1 MTIAEDIAS
10 GAGGLFTEL
19 LQGTSTIAIVIAVI
33 AVAFIALIVLVQLR
47 RRFDFEGSGSPIGHY
62 RIDIMGKYALEGNL
76 AEWEMIDDEELDLLK
91 QEEQLKVVPDVLKQ
105 MYKEKT
111 LFIYTM
117 KNPDDSDIMDKFGN
131 RIFIISSGDL
141 KSDVYS
147 WENQKGKFTWR
158 SLLTKERTRNVVA
171 YSSAKKVQVLNEDRN
186 LDDWWILSPLPM
198 VSEKQVVGFDNR
210 AVGGMTHHIEIKEI
224 TNGKALAS
232 ALDFA
237 PFVTNALL
245 KNEHLRNELNETT
258 RQLEKTTTDLHES
271 NQKVQKK
278 KRQLG
283 QKEYVVSGR
292 VEATQKEKQNI
303 MMALVAVVLGS
314 MSVMF
319 IPDFFP
325 KLAPQTA
332 QFVGMII
339 AIIIIGGLAYIQ
351 NKNKEKEQKM
361 IDDE

>member
-1 MTIAEDIAS
+1 MTIAEDISSGAS
-10 GAGGLFTEL
+10 GLFSEL
-19 LQGTSTIAIVIAVI
+19 LSGTSTIAIIIVVIAL
-33 AVAFIALIVLVQLR
+33 AFVTLTVLIQLR

-105 MYKEKT
+105 MYREKT

-131 RIFIISSGDL
+131 RIFIISSGNL
-141 KSDVYS
+141 KTDVYS

-198 VSEKQVVGFDNR
+198 VQEKEVVGFDNR
-210 AVGGMTHHIEIKEI
+210 AIGGMTHHIEIKEI
-224 TNGKALAS
+224 TNAKALAS

-258 RQLEKTTTDLHES
+258 RQLEKTITDLHES

-283 QKEYVVSGR
+283 QKEYVVSGK
-292 VEATQKEKQNI
+292 VESLHKEKQNV
-303 MMALVAVVLGS
+303 MMAIVAVILGS
-314 MSVMF
+314 MAVMF

-325 KLAPQTA
+325 KLPEQTA
-332 QFVGMII
+332 QFIGMII
-339 AIIIIGGLAYIQ
+339 ALIIIGGLAYIQ
-351 NKNKEKEQKM
+351 NKSKDNEKKAE
-361 IDDE
+361 DEL

>member
-1 MTIAEDIAS
+1 MTIVEDISSGAS
-10 GAGGLFTEL
+10 GLFSGL
-19 LQGTSTIAIVIAVI
+19 LQGTSTIAIVLVII
-33 AVAFIALIVLVQLR
+33 AVAFIGLIVIIQLR

-62 RIDIMGKYALEGNL
+62 SINIMGKYSLEGNL

-117 KNPDDSDIMDKFGN
+117 KKPDDSDIMDKFGN
-131 RIFIISSGDL
+131 RVYIISSGNL
-141 KSDVYS
+141 KSDIYS

-171 YSSAKKVQVLNEDRN
+171 YSSARKVQVLNEDRN
-186 LDDWWILSPLPM
+186 LDDWWIISPLPM
-198 VSEKQVVGFDNR
+198 VDEKQVIGFNNR
-210 AVGGMTHHIEIKEI
+210 AIGGMSHHIEIKEI
-224 TNGKALAS
+224 TNAKALAS

-245 KNEHLRNELNETT
+245 KNEHLRNELDEIT
-258 RQLEKTTTDLHES
+258 RQLEKTTKNLHES
-271 NQKVQKK
+271 NQKFQKK

-292 VEATQKEKQNI
+292 VESLQKENQNV
-303 MMALVAVVLGS
+303 MMSLIAVILGA
-314 MSVMF
+314 MAVMF

-325 KLAPQTA
+325 KLATQTA

-339 AIIIIGGLAYIQ
+339 AIIIIGGLSFIQ
-351 NKNKEKEQKM
+351 NKNKEKENKV
-361 IDDE
+361 IEDE

>member
-1 MTIAEDIAS
+1 MTIVEDISSGAS
-10 GAGGLFTEL
+10 GLFSGL
-19 LQGTSTIAIVIAVI
+19 LQGTSTIAIVLVII
-33 AVAFIALIVLVQLR
+33 AVAFIGLIVIIQLR

-62 RIDIMGKYALEGNL
+62 SINIMGKYSLEGNL

-117 KNPDDSDIMDKFGN
+117 KKPDDSDIMDKFGN
-131 RIFIISSGDL
+131 RVYIISSGNL
-141 KSDVYS
+141 KSDIYS

-171 YSSAKKVQVLNEDRN
+171 YSSARKVQILNEDRN
-186 LDDWWILSPLPM
+186 LDDWWIISPLPM
-198 VSEKQVVGFDNR
+198 VDEKQVIGFNNR
-210 AVGGMTHHIEIKEI
+210 AIGGMSHHIEIKEI
-224 TNGKALAS
+224 TNAKAS

-245 KNEHLRNELNETT
+245 KNEHLRNELDEIT
-258 RQLEKTTTDLHES
+258 RQLEKTTKNLHES
-271 NQKVQKK
+271 NQKFQKK

-292 VEATQKEKQNI
+292 VESLQKENQNV
-303 MMALVAVVLGS
+303 MMSLIAVILGA
-314 MSVMF
+314 MAVMF

-325 KLAPQTA
+325 KLATQTA

-339 AIIIIGGLAYIQ
+339 AIIIIGGLSFIQ
-351 NKNKEKEQKM
+351 NKNKEKENKV
-361 IDDE
+361 IEDE